1 MDIDLSEF
9 PLSYA
14 PLVIALP
21 ILLGFSAFFSASE
34 VAFFSLKNNIINE
47 RAPSDAMFAKIQS
60 LLATPKRLLAT
71 MLIGNTLANAALVIT
86 AVSFTERWIQEKA
99 LHLEGSALPF
109 ALVVVAMAFII
120 LIFGEIAPKTFAA
133 KHPES
138 VAVRVVRVVS
148 FFQILFYPFTEAAIQ
163 GSKFLE
169 SLVMELKLKV
179 RGKKEFSDE
188 EIQAIAE
195 LGIER
200 ANLEQTE
207 KRLIDSVL
215 DFREKPVRKVMT
227 PRTDIIA
234 IDVETSIQEVIELIV
249 KTKRSRLP
257 LYEENLDHILGVIY
271 VKDLVKYMNTRKKFD
286 KEQWLKIAR
295 QPIFVPE
302 TQHLDDVLREFQ
314 KNRMHLAVVVDEYGG
329 TAGIVTL
336 EDVIEEIVGELSPTT
351 KTEAPLHK
359 TLNDGSVWFDASISL
374 EEASEILGK
383 PIAQFQTEDEQSYD
397 TLGGFIMHF
406 TGEIPDEKQRIQ
418 YADLE
423 FEIEKLDGN
432 RILSVFV
439 RKTQP
444 EH

>member
-1 MDIDLSEF
+1 MEIDLSGF
-9 PLSYA
+9 LLSNA

-21 ILLGFSAFFSASE
+21 ILLGLSAFFSASE
-34 VAFFSLKNNIINE
+34 VAFFSLKNTTITE
-47 RAPSDAMFAKIQS
+47 RATSDGAFAKIQT
-60 LLATPKRLLAT
+60 LLGTPKRLLAT
-71 MLIGNTLANAALVIT
+71 LLIGNTLANAALVIT
-86 AVSFTERWIQEKA
+86 VTSFTEQWIKEQGHRFGEGTAPIA
-99 LHLEGSALPF
+99 LG
-109 ALVVVAMAFII
+109 LVVCVVAVLI
-120 LIFGEIAPKTFAA
+120 LMFGEIAPKIFAA
-133 KHPES
+133 KHAE
-138 VAVRVVRVVS
+138 AIAKRTVRIVS
-148 FFQILFYPFTEAAIQ
+148 FFQILLYPFTEATIQ

-169 SLVMELKLKV
+169 SLMIELKLKV

-215 DFREKPVRKVMT
+215 DFREKPVRKIMT

-234 IDVETSIQEVIELIV
+234 IDVETSIQEAIDLIV

-271 VKDLVKYMNTRKKFD
+271 AKDLVKYMHTRKKFD

-314 KNRMHLAVVVDEYGG
+314 KTRMHLAVVVDEYGG
-329 TAGIVTL
+329 TAGIATL
-336 EDVIEEIVGELSPTT
+336 EDVIEEIVGELSPSP
-351 KTEAPLHK
+351 KTEEPLHK
-359 TLNDGSVWFDASISL
+359 TLRDGTLWFDASISL
-374 EEASEILGK
+374 EEACEILGK
-383 PIAQFQTEDEQSYD
+383 PLEQFQPGDEQSYD

-406 TGEIPDEKQRIQ
+406 TGEIPDEKQRVR
-418 YADLE
+418 YTDLE

-432 RILSVFV
+432 RILSVIV
-439 RKTQP
+439 RKV
-444 EH
+444 

>member
-1 MDIDLSEF
+1 MDTDL
-9 PLSYA
+9 LSFLLRHA
-14 PLVIALP
+14 PLVISLP
-21 ILLGFSAFFSASE
+21 ILLGLSAFFSASE
-34 VAFFSLKNNIINE
+34 VAIFSLKKSTIIE
-47 RAPSDAMFAKIQS
+47 RSASEEAFEKIKS
-60 LLATPKRLLAT
+60 LLAMPKRLVMT
-71 MLIGNTLANAALVIT
+71 MFIGNTLSNVALAITSVSLTEKWMDGNALRLN
-86 AVSFTERWIQEKA
+86 E
-99 LHLEGSALPF
+99 SASLMAF
-109 ALVVVAMAFII
+109 VLVVMAVTLII
-120 LIFGEIAPKTFAA
+120 LILGEIAPKTFAA
-133 KHPES
+133 KYPELI
-138 VAVRVVRVVS
+138 AVRASRVVS

-163 GSKFLE
+163 GSKFVE
-169 SLVMELKLKV
+169 LVVIGLKLQV

-188 EIQAIAE
+188 EIQVIAE

-200 ANLEQTE
+200 ANLEQSE
-207 KRLIDSVL
+207 RRLIDGVL
-215 DFREKPVRKVMT
+215 DFREKPVRKIMT

-234 IDVETSIQEVIELIV
+234 IDVETSIQEAIDLIV

-271 VKDLVKYMNTRKKFD
+271 AKDLVKFMHTRKKFD

-314 KNRMHLAVVVDEYGG
+314 RTRMHLAVVVDEYGG
-329 TAGIVTL
+329 TAGIATL
-336 EDVIEEIVGELSPTT
+336 EDVIEEIVGELSPSPQ
-351 KTEAPLHK
+351 TEVPLHK
-359 TLNDGSVWFDASISL
+359 TLNDGTVWFDASISL

-383 PIAQFQTEDEQSYD
+383 SLAQFQAVDEQSYD

-406 TGEIPDEKQRIQ
+406 TGEIPDEKQRVR

-439 RKTQP
+439 RKV
-444 EH
+444 

>member
-1 MDIDLSEF
+1 MEIDLSGF
-9 PLSYA
+9 LLSGV
-14 PLVIALP
+14 PLVVALP
-21 ILLGFSAFFSASE
+21 VFLAFSAFFSASE
-34 VAFFSLKNNIINE
+34 VAFFSLKSTVVTE
-47 RAPSDAMFAKIQS
+47 RATSDATYAKINA
-60 LLATPKRLLAT
+60 LLEAPKRLLAT
-71 MLIGNTLANAALVIT
+71 MLIGNTIANAAFVVTSVVL
-86 AVSFTERWIQEKA
+86 AEKWMKEKDVRIDEGA
-99 LHLEGSALPF
+99 LL
-109 ALVVVAMAFII
+109 LVVALAVLGMALCI
-120 LIFGEIAPKTFAA
+120 LIIGEIGPKTFAA

-138 VAVRVVRVVS
+138 VAVRLVRVVS

-163 GSKFLE
+163 ATKFLE
-169 SLVMELKLKV
+169 SLVIELKIKV

-215 DFREKPVRKVMT
+215 DFREKPVRKIMT
-227 PRTDIIA
+227 PRTDIVA
-234 IDVETSIQEVIELIV
+234 LDVETSIQEAIEVVI

-271 VKDLVKYMNTRKKFD
+271 AKDLVKYMSTRKKFD

-302 TQHLDDVLREFQ
+302 SQHLDDVLREFQ
-314 KNRMHLAVVVDEYGG
+314 KTRMHLAVVVDEYGG
-329 TAGIVTL
+329 TAGIATL
-336 EDVIEEIVGELSPTT
+336 EDVIVEIVGELSPSQ
-351 KTEAPLHK
+351 KNEEHLYKAFD
-359 TLNDGSVWFDASISL
+359 DGALWFDASISL
-374 EEASEILGK
+374 EEASEVLGK
-383 PIAQFQTEDEQSYD
+383 ALAQFQADDEQSYD

-406 TGEIPDEKQRIQ
+406 TGEIPDEKQRVRF
-418 YADLE
+418 ADLE

-439 RKTQP
+439 RKV
-444 EH
+444 

>member
-1 MDIDLSEF
+1 MDTDLLSF
-9 PLSYA
+9 LLSYA
-14 PLVIALP
+14 PLVISLP

-34 VAFFSLKNNIINE
+34 VAFFSLKKSTIIE
-47 RAPSDAMFAKIQS
+47 RSASDEAFAKIQT

-71 MLIGNTLANAALVIT
+71 MLIGNTLANAALAIT
-86 AVSFTERWIQEKA
+86 AVSFTERWVKENEP
-99 LHLEGSALPF
+99 HLGEGIVPIVMGIA
-109 ALVVVAMAFII
+109 VGVVALFI

-133 KHPES
+133 KYPELM
-138 VAVRVVRVVS
+138 AVRASRMVS

-163 GSKFLE
+163 GSKFVE
-169 SLVMELKLKV
+169 LVVIGLKLKV

-188 EIQAIAE
+188 EIQVIAE

-200 ANLEQTE
+200 ANLEQSE

-215 DFREKPVRKVMT
+215 DFREKPVRKIMT

-234 IDVETSIQEVIELIV
+234 IDVETSIQEAIDLIA

-257 LYEENLDHILGVIY
+257 LYEEDLDHILGVIY
-271 VKDLVKYMNTRKKFD
+271 AKDLVKFMNTRKKFD

-314 KNRMHLAVVVDEYGG
+314 RTRMHLAVVVDEYGG
-329 TAGIVTL
+329 TAGIATL
-336 EDVIEEIVGELSPTT
+336 EDVIEEIVGELSPSP
-351 KTEAPLHK
+351 KTEEPLHK
-359 TLNDGSVWFDASISL
+359 TLRDGTVWLDASISL
-374 EEASEILGK
+374 EEACDILGK
-383 PIAQFQTEDEQSYD
+383 PLEAFQLGDEQSYD

-406 TGEIPDEKQRIQ
+406 TGEIPDEKQRVR

-439 RKTQP
+439 RKV
-444 EH
+444 

>member
-1 MDIDLSEF
+1 
-9 PLSYA
+9 
-14 PLVIALP
+14 
-21 ILLGFSAFFSASE
+21 
-34 VAFFSLKNNIINE
+34 
-47 RAPSDAMFAKIQS
+47 
-60 LLATPKRLLAT
+60 

-86 AVSFTERWIQEKA
+86 AVSFTERWIEEKA

-109 ALVVVAMAFII
+109 ALVVSAMAFII

-133 KHPES
+133 KHSES
-138 VAVRVVRVVS
+138 VAVRAVRVVN

-163 GSKFLE
+163 GSRFLE
-169 SLVMELKLKV
+169 SLVIELKLKV

-234 IDVETSIQEVIELIV
+234 IDVETSIQEVIDLIV

-314 KNRMHLAVVVDEYGG
+314 KTRMHLAVVVDEYGG
-329 TAGIVTL
+329 TAGIATL
-336 EDVIEEIVGELSPTT
+336 EDVIEEIVGELSPST
-351 KTEAPLHK
+351 KTEEPLHK

-383 PIAQFQTEDEQSYD
+383 PIAQFQTDDEQSYD

>member
-9 PLSYA
+9 LLSYA

-34 VAFFSLKNNIINE
+34 VAFFSLKNTIVTE
-47 RAPSDAMFAKIQS
+47 RASIDAVFAKIQS

-86 AVSFTERWIQEKA
+86 AVSFTERWIEEKA

-109 ALVVVAMAFII
+109 ALVVVAVAFII

-138 VAVRVVRVVS
+138 VAVRAVRVVS

-169 SLVMELKLKV
+169 SLVIELKLKV

-215 DFREKPVRKVMT
+215 DFRQKPVRKVMT

-336 EDVIEEIVGELSPTT
+336 EDVIAEIVGELSPSQ
-351 KTEAPLHK
+351 KNEEQRHK
-359 TLNDGSVWFDASISL
+359 ILGDGVVWFDAGISL

-383 PIAQFQTEDEQSYD
+383 PLAQFQADDEQSYD

-406 TGEIPDEKQRIQ
+406 TGEIPDEKRRVR

-439 RKTQP
+439 RKTQS